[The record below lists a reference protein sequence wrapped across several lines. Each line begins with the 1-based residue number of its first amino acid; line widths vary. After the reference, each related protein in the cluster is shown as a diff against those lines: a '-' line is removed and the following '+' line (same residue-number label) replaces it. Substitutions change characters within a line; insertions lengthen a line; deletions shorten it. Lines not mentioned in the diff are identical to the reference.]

1 MRFSIDDST
10 NPADTRTNLNLIQSL
25 NTMAFVLKK
34 ITGQTSWKIPP
45 LLSLTELGEQ
55 GIQGEK
61 GDKGDTGEPGAK
73 GDKGDPGEPGATGL
87 QGVQGLKGDKGEPG
101 LKGDKGDA
109 GEPASRDHEHV
120 IAQVQGLQVA
130 LDSKSPTG
138 HQHAIAQVSGLQTAL
153 DNKSPTRHQ
162 HALTDVSELQTALD
176 LKSPINIITST
187 TQPTDPNQGL
197 IWNELNN
204 NGNLIES
211 WTRINNLWMSSIKE
225 VSFATGNIT
234 SSANYSFPL
243 DSGKD
248 IYFHSVSRFFL
259 SSGVTSNSNSFE
271 VVGAVYSNANLIVSP
286 PNNLFQLSFS
296 SQTTGQVINGTNII
310 NKSFVGLNVN
320 NFRVTITRNGN
331 PPTCSFGFEIRYQY
345 VRR

>member
-1 MRFSIDDST
+1 MPIINDNTNFSNNSK
-10 NPADTRTNLNLIQSL
+10 LSLIQVL
-25 NTMAFVLKK
+25 NTFAFLLKK
-34 ITGQTSWKIPP
+34 ITGEDSWKVPATI
-45 LLSLTELGEQ
+45 SLANLAQNQ
-55 GIQGEK
+55 GGLPGEK
-61 GDKGDTGEPGAK
+61 GDKGDKGDLGEPGATGAQGIQGLKGDK
-73 GDKGDPGEPGATGL
+73 GDKGDPGIN
-87 QGVQGLKGDKGEPG
+87 GEPG
-101 LKGDKGDA
+101 LKGDKGDKGDS
-109 GEPASRDHEHV
+109 GEPAP
-120 IAQVQGLQVA
+120 LN
-130 LDSKSPTG
+130 

-153 DNKSPTRHQ
+153 DNKSPTGHQ

-248 IYFHSVSRFFL
+248 IYFHSASRFFL

-331 PPTCSFGFEIRYQY
+331 PPTCSFGFGIRYQY